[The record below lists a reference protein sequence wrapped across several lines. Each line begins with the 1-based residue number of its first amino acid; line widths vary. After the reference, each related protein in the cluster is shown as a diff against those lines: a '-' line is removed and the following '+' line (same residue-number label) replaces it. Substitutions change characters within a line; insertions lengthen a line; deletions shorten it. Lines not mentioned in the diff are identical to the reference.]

1 MRAASGV
8 GGAHDFSATKALLN
22 SKPIEAP
29 QDWRHLK
36 LPGIL
41 LLVRGSE
48 ESFLQLLVV
57 DGFRQVAINPRLQSL
72 IALLI

>member
-1 MRAASGV
+1 MRAASGI
-8 GGAHDFSATKALLN
+8 GGVHDFSATKALVN
-22 SKPIEAP
+22 SKTHRGSARLAAP
-29 QDWRHLK
+29 E

-48 ESFLQLLVV
+48 QSVLQLLVV
-57 DGFRQVAINPRLQSL
+57 DGFRQVAIYPRLQSL